1 VFVYVCVFI
10 LIHIFCSHDSVSS
23 LAAVF
28 FIALFC
34 PMRNEATVCLRV
46 CGLLRSLSNIP
57 SGDILSRSVCVYF
70 CVVMCFLSDA
80 FLAVVLLC
88 SRYSL
93 SPSLRYHARLVQLY
107 LSVLTFQFAV
117 FWYVSTQLLFFS
129 CVLIK

>member
-1 VFVYVCVFI
+1 MFVLLLYSF
-10 LIHIFCSHDSVSS
+10 
-23 LAAVF
+23 LAIDPY

-34 PMRNEATVCLRV
+34 PMRNGAAVFACMRGFSAPFRTI
-46 CGLLRSLSNIP
+46 S
-57 SGDILSRSVCVYF
+57 SGDILSRRVCVYV

-80 FLAVVLLC
+80 FLSVVLLC

-107 LSVLTFQFAV
+107 LSSVLTFQFAV
-117 FWYVSTQLLFFS
+117 FWYVSTRLLFLS